1 MAFEKKRKL
10 FDTEGKVYV
19 GIVALGALLA
29 CISFIAPP
37 LWVAGFFY
45 TGMIVGVVGLAL
57 LTGKYLDMCE
67 NL

>member
-1 MAFEKKRKL
+1 
-10 FDTEGKVYV
+10 V